1 MKLLVL
7 NCGSSS
13 IKHRLFDMPSETEHC
28 AGAVEGIG
36 SESSTAWIQ
45 TAGGE
50 KVRSEQPI
58 ADHAAAVAIAC
69 EQLVAT
75 GLLGVDGPDLV
86 AHRVVHGG
94 ESFSEAVVI
103 DEAVIAAIERL
114 VPLAPLHNP
123 ANLLGIRLLRDRF
136 GSATHVAAF
145 DTAFHRTLPEYASA
159 YAIPRGLAREHG
171 VRRYGFHG
179 ASHRWASQR
188 AAELLGRPTEGMRTV
203 VLHLGAGAS
212 ASAVLGG
219 RSIDTSMGMTP
230 LEGLV
235 MATRSGDLDP
245 GVVLY
250 LQRKAGLTAE
260 AVDRLLNRESGL
272 AGLAGS
278 SDLRAV
284 LERAGTGDKEARLAV
299 DAYVYRIA
307 KQVGAYAVALGG
319 LDTLVFTAGVGERSA
334 VIRAAVAERLGVFG
348 VELDTAANAADSADD
363 RSIQTSGSRV
373 AVLVVGANEEL
384 QIARDAVVAVASGI

>member
-1 MKLLVL
+1 MKVLVL

-13 IKHRLFDMPSETEHC
+13 IKHRLFDMPSETERC

-36 SESSTAWIQ
+36 SESSTAW
-45 TAGGE
+45 TRAADGE
-50 KVRSEQPI
+50 KVASDQPI
-58 ADHAAAVAIAC
+58 ADHAAAVAVAC
-69 EQLVAT
+69 EQLAAT
-75 GLLGVDGPDLV
+75 GLLGEGGPDLV

-94 ESFSEAVVI
+94 EDFSEAVVI
-103 DEAVIAAIERL
+103 DDAVTATIEKL

-123 ANLLGIRLLRDRF
+123 ANLLGIRLLRERF
-136 GSATHVAAF
+136 GDATHVAAF

-159 YAIPRGLAREHG
+159 YAIRRELAQKHG

-179 ASHRWASQR
+179 ASHRWASRR
-188 AAELLGRPTEGMRTV
+188 AAEMLDRPIDGMRTV

-212 ASAVLGG
+212 ASAVAGG

-250 LQRKAGLTAE
+250 LQRSAGMSVE
-260 AVDRLLNRESGL
+260 EVDRLLNRESGL

-278 SDLRAV
+278 SDLREV
-284 LERAGTGDKEARLAV
+284 LHRADGGDDDARLAV

-319 LDTLVFTAGVGERSA
+319 LDALVFTAGVGERSA
-334 VIRAAVAERLGVFG
+334 VIRAAVSERLGVLG
-348 VELDTAANAADSADD
+348 IELDSEANAADASDD
-363 RSIQTSGSRV
+363 RSIESANSRV

-384 QIARDAVVAVASGI
+384 QIAREAVGAVASGT